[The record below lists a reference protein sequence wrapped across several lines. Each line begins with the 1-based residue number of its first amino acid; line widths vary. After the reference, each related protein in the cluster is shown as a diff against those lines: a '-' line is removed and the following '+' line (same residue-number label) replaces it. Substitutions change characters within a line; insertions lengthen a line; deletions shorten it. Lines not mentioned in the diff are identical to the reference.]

1 MVRARVMKS
10 VLLSLGLA
18 TATTWTA
25 QASEVQAV
33 TPDSFDSILGTDWT
47 GSLTYMNYQEPFEDV
62 TIPAA
67 LEVAAVEGGFEFAYK
82 YPDEPH
88 ANSTSLVALSAG
100 GSVLMDQP
108 VTANEILADGTQQ
121 ITTAFACE
129 DMGKSASCEMIYTL
143 SSDRL
148 SMRKMVT
155 YEDEAQAFRR
165 NEYNFVR

>member
-1 MVRARVMKS
+1 MKS
-10 VLLSLGLA
+10 PLLIHGLVSA
-18 TATTWTA
+18 MAWTA
-25 QASEVQAV
+25 HASEIEAV
-33 TPDSFDSILGTDWT
+33 TPESFDPILGTDWA
-47 GSLTYMNYQEPFEDV
+47 GSLTYMNYQDPFQDV

-67 LEVAAVEGGFEFAYK
+67 LEVAVVEGGFEFSYK

-88 ANSTSLVALSAG
+88 ANSSSIVVLSEG

-108 VTANEILADGTQQ
+108 VTANETLADGMQQ

-129 DMGKSASCEMIYTL
+129 DMGKPASCEMIYVL
-143 SSDRL
+143 SPNAL

-155 YEDEAQAFRR
+155 YEGEGQAFRR